1 MVGLAAR
8 LPAPVDSWGAGMRL
22 ALLER
27 ARLEEHLRL
36 RPVQTMHVDRAVH
49 TLHKLHS
56 LVVT

>member
-8 LPAPVDSWGAGMRL
+8 LPAQVDSWGAGMRL

-27 ARLEEHLRL
+27 ALLEEHLRL
-36 RPVQTMHVDRAVH
+36 RPAQTMQVDRGVH
-49 TLHKLHS
+49 ILHRLHS